1 MCVLLHHA
9 QEENNRLL
17 SEITQTKGAAM
28 HQITELSNHVQAL
41 QDELER
47 TKHTL
52 TSALDAEKRAQ
63 NDVDRTKKEIELLTS
78 SREELQQQLALETA
92 SLRRELQDSRLKAKG
107 YSEARQAL
115 EVEMLNVR
123 TQLQTT
129 EVYIYRPCTLAPL
142 PDALDDAS
150 LPAPALSLPR
160 IGASASG
167 RTGPGPR
174 PLPRGRDQGQPAL
187 LRRRQRLASVPRR
200 DPRRPQGS

>member
-1 MCVLLHHA
+1 MCVLHRA

-123 TQLQTT
+123 TQLQKT
-129 EVYIYRPCTLAPL
+129 EVYTARAPYYPFPTPSMTPLSPRPP
-142 PDALDDAS
+142 S
-150 LPAPALSLPR
+150 FS
-160 IGASASG
+160 IASAHRIRMNWGGSV
-167 RTGPGPR
+167 TVATR
-174 PLPRGRDQGQPAL
+174 P
-187 LRRRQRLASVPRR
+187 
-200 DPRRPQGS
+200 